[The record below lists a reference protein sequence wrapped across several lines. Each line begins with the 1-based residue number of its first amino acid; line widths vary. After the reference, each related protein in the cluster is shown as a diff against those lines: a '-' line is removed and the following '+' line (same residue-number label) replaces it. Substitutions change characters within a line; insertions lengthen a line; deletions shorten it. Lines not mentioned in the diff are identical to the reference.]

1 MGRTLL
7 FDTCVDRPATS
18 GRAAIYGSVRSRLG
32 NSGLEPVTGPKG
44 RIIFRTRT
52 RLCRAALP
60 RALAVRVRIWLQ
72 PYRKPRKEMAAL
84 AATTNAASGRG
95 RWWVGLSPSCGD
107 RNVNRLLKRHEKS
120 VFVFLVVGGKSVLM
134 NQD

>member
-18 GRAAIYGSVRSRLG
+18 GRAAIYGRVRSRLG

-44 RIIFRTRT
+44 GLFSGHERGSEEPLFHGHSRFVSGYGFSHIES
-52 RLCRAALP
+52 
-60 RALAVRVRIWLQ
+60 LA
-72 PYRKPRKEMAAL
+72 KMAAL
-84 AATTNAASGRG
+84 AATTNADSGRG

>member
-1 MGRTLL
+1 
-7 FDTCVDRPATS
+7 
-18 GRAAIYGSVRSRLG
+18 
-32 NSGLEPVTGPKG
+32 
-44 RIIFRTRT
+44 
-52 RLCRAALP
+52 
-60 RALAVRVRIWLQ
+60 
-72 PYRKPRKEMAAL
+72 MAAL

-134 NQD
+134 NQDYFRVIRARFRELWKLLSNDRDKVGHSFHTLVTVHRPLRIADPGCACLL

>member
-32 NSGLEPVTGPKG
+32 NSGLEPGTGPKG

-52 RLCRAALP
+52 RLSRAALP
-60 RALAVRVRIWLQ
+60 RALAVRVRISLQ
-72 PYRKPRKEMAAL
+72 PYQKPRKEKAAL
-84 AATTNAASGRG
+84 VATKNDASGRR
-95 RWWVGLSPSCGD
+95 RWLVGLSHS
-107 RNVNRLLKRHEKS
+107 
-120 VFVFLVVGGKSVLM
+120 
-134 NQD
+134 